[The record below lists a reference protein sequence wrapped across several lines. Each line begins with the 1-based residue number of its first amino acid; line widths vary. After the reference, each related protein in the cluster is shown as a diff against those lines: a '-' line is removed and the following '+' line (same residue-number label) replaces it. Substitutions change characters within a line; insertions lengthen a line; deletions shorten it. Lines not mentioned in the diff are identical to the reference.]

1 MTQSKEVA
9 EELYECYIKTATNIV
24 LYFQDREKIIDDLKD
39 VVQKNCEIDI
49 KLSMIQEI
57 KEDILNQ
64 YNDSKITEKS
74 IQKIIKD
81 YEKAVSKMNINVS
94 TNERLLE
101 FDRQLE
107 ALLSDV
113 NKNQDSEKS
122 NNDEEL
128 QLSGSINIIDPISK
142 MRIKDPMKNICG
154 HTYDRETIMALL
166 KVNRKTRQVLH
177 TKYNN
182 EGFNGLEVVEKVNLF
197 LLCLYTH
204 THTHVYFELCTN

>member
-1 MTQSKEVA
+1 
-9 EELYECYIKTATNIV
+9 
-24 LYFQDREKIIDDLKD
+24 
-39 VVQKNCEIDI
+39 
-49 KLSMIQEI
+49 MIQEI

>member
-166 KVNRKTRQVLH
+166 KVNRKTRCPMVGCKNKEYIDIANLQ
-177 TKYNN
+177 TD
-182 EGFNGLEVVEKVNLF
+182 VVMKAYLQRNPV
-197 LLCLYTH
+197 
-204 THTHVYFELCTN
+204 

>member
-9 EELYECYIKTATNIV
+9 EELYECYTKTATNIV
-24 LYFQDREKIIDDLKD
+24 LYFQDKEKIIDDLKD

-64 YNDSKITEKS
+64 YNDSNITEKS

-81 YEKAVSKMNINVS
+81 YEKAVSKMNINIS

-101 FDRQLE
+101 FNKQLE
-107 ALLSDV
+107 TLLNDV
-113 NKNQDSEKS
+113 NKNQDSERS

-128 QLSGSINIIDPISK
+128 QLSGSINVIDPISK
-142 MRIKDPMKNICG
+142 MRIKDPIKNIICG
-154 HTYDRETIMALL
+154 HTYDRENVMALL
-166 KVNRKTRQVLH
+166 KVNKKTRCPMVGCKNKEYIDIANLQ
-177 TKYNN
+177 TD
-182 EGFNGLEVVEKVNLF
+182 VVMKVYLQRNP
-197 LLCLYTH
+197 
-204 THTHVYFELCTN
+204 V

>member
-9 EELYECYIKTATNIV
+9 EELYECYTKTATNIV
-24 LYFQDREKIIDDLKD
+24 LYFQDKEKIIDDLKD

-64 YNDSKITEKS
+64 YNDSNITEKS

-81 YEKAVSKMNINVS
+81 YEKAVSKMNINIS

-101 FDRQLE
+101 FNKQLE
-107 ALLSDV
+107 TLLNADV
-113 NKNQDSEKS
+113 NKNQDSERS

-128 QLSGSINIIDPISK
+128 QLSGSINVIDPISK
-142 MRIKDPMKNICG
+142 MRIKDPIKNIICG
-154 HTYDRETIMALL
+154 HTYDRENVMALCPMVGCKNKEYIDIANL
-166 KVNRKTRQVLH
+166 QTDVVMKVYLQRNPV
-177 TKYNN
+177 
-182 EGFNGLEVVEKVNLF
+182 
-197 LLCLYTH
+197 
-204 THTHVYFELCTN
+204 